1 MRAMKIFTIFLFL
14 IVIPAFSS
22 CENDQSGQGDNKQV
36 YFNSFE
42 SQSDTSG
49 WDGYAFSFNDD
60 SPRHGGRQSLYISG
74 GCIIPHASFIL
85 PPQPTDC
92 YLGLKCWGKNLTSG
106 GGVSLSVN
114 KAGHGG
120 IGIDVTEKVWTSYV
134 SEDKLFC
141 PANSSLTLQ
150 ITSGGFASSS
160 ILVDMIE
167 IRKVSN

>member
-1 MRAMKIFTIFLFL
+1 MNIMKMFLIFLFL

-36 YFNSFE
+36 YYNSFE

-60 SPRHGGRQSLYISG
+60 TPRHGGRQSLYISG
-74 GCIIPHASFIL
+74 GCIIPHARIIL
-85 PPQPTDC
+85 PSQPTDC
-92 YLGLKCWGKNLTSG
+92 YLVLKCWGKNLTDG
-106 GGVSLSVN
+106 GGVTLYVD
-114 KAGHGG
+114 KAGYGAVS
-120 IGIDVTEKVWTSYV
+120 INVTGKKWTSYV

-141 PANSSLTLQ
+141 PANTSLVLQ
-150 ITSGGFASSS
+150 ITSGGIVSSS

-167 IRKVSN
+167 VRTDNY